1 MNMPSFQLHAIYMVS
16 NYAQHVFSSVIVQ
29 VATLKRILKSARLGF
44 ASIIFKNLFVH
55 EKNL

>member
-1 MNMPSFQLHAIYMVS
+1 MPSFQLHAIYMVS